1 MSTFRYSIILGLAA
15 LCCSCS
21 DTPRFIGSWMASAPT
36 HYSAPMPPNSSA
48 NLITGIDFLEGETS
62 TSGPLVLTSLVD
74 ISQQL
79 PADTLIIAEPYD
91 VSVAA
96 STSLRGTWT
105 LMDDDEIAIAVDL
118 NTLQVNIDQNGVT
131 FSQNI
136 LTRANAATV
145 DSLTQVSVNYWK
157 REISRA
163 WKYEMSHVNYLEDV
177 EVSPD
182 RNMLTFEVESN
193 GHFDIKF
200 AYQRV
205 INAD

>member
-1 MSTFRYSIILGLAA
+1 
-15 LCCSCS
+15 
-21 DTPRFIGSWMASAPT
+21 MASAPT